1 MAATRSQRLAMLRH
15 ASDQATLRMAER
27 DASRPQ
33 PIQIGFQ
40 APGFYGFQA
49 QAGGHDV
56 IAARA

>member
-1 MAATRSQRLAMLRH
+1 
-15 ASDQATLRMAER
+15 MAER

-49 QAGGHDV
+49 QAGGHGV